1 MADAYPRR
9 IPRLDSSGVEQGP
22 VLTGKPPLGPQPVVP
37 LIRFLRHP
45 QLNAVPPGRLTVWRW
60 LGWLCVLLLVA
71 FSIGVVVDGALA
83 HAFGWKVAPTAFLRY
98 LSAHPSM
105 AAAMIVV
112 LAPILEELAF
122 RAFLSTSAKA
132 VFIGLAF
139 FLLYVCGLVHASIWR
154 AATPTSV
161 AIDHYFAG
169 LWILIPTGIA
179 SLLLYLFAREPVLAL
194 FRRRG
199 AWIFWISCVVFG
211 AAHAADFTRQL
222 AWWGFV
228 LALPQFLVGVGLGY
242 LRITFG
248 LPWSMAT
255 HMAYDWLLISL
266 VWSGLVLPTGGAG
279 KPAWSLAVFALSLFV
294 LVYGLV
300 VLTRIAR
307 RCW

>member
-1 MADAYPRR
+1 M
-9 IPRLDSSGVEQGP
+9 
-22 VLTGKPPLGPQPVVP
+22 GPQPVVP

-45 QLNAVPPGRLTVWRW
+45 RFNDVPPARLTVWRW

-71 FSIGVVVDGALA
+71 FFVGVVVDGGLA
-83 HAFGWKVAPTAFLRY
+83 RAFGWKVPSTAFLRY
-98 LSAHPSM
+98 LSAHPSV

-112 LAPILEELAF
+112 LAPIIEELEF
-122 RAFLSTSAKA
+122 RAFLSTSANA
-132 VFIGLAF
+132 VFVGLAF

-154 AATPTSV
+154 ATTPTPA

-169 LWILIPTGIA
+169 LWLLIPTGIA
-179 SLLLYLFAREPVLAL
+179 SLLLYLFARERVLAL

-199 AWIFWISCVVFG
+199 AWIFWISCIVFG

-248 LPWSMAT
+248 LPWSIVT
-255 HMAYDWLLISL
+255 HLAYDWLLVSL
-266 VWSGLVLPTGGAG
+266 AWSGWALPAG
-279 KPAWSLAVFALSLFV
+279 SAGRLAWGLAIFV
-294 LVYGLV
+294 LSVFVLAYGLV
-300 VLTRIAR
+300 VLARIAHR
-307 RCW
+307 RW